1 MKKLIV
7 ELLTF
12 IMALTSFGQN
22 ASINGKITDTITG
35 LPLPGASIHLSGR
48 KGAAVTSSE
57 GLYSM
62 ENIPEGNYTIKV
74 TQQGYET
81 STQKIHI
88 SGSTQKNFRLTSSF
102 LTKKDRS
109 SDVLLQTTLGD
120 IVVRLSDSTP
130 LHRDNFLKLVK
141 TGYYDSVLFHRVIQN
156 FMIQAGDPN
165 SKQAAPGQPLGA
177 GGPGYR
183 VPAEFRTTLFHKKG
197 VIAAARDNNPE
208 KASSGSQFYIVQGKI
223 FTDAGLDSVETFR
236 LNGRKIPPEQRE
248 LYKTIGGTPHLDQTY
263 TVFGE
268 VISGMDV
275 VEKIAA
281 VQTSKG
287 VDHDRPVEDV
297 RILKAMLIDRV
308 SKQ

>member
-7 ELLTF
+7 GLSTF
-12 IMALTSFGQN
+12 IMVFTSFGQKI
-22 ASINGKITDTITG
+22 SLSGKITDTITG
-35 LPLPGASIHLSGR
+35 LPLPGASVHLSGR
-48 KGAAVTSSE
+48 KGATVASSE
-57 GLYSM
+57 GLYSI
-62 ENIPEGNYTIKV
+62 ENIPEGNYTVKV
-74 TQQGYET
+74 SHQGYES
-81 STQKIHI
+81 STEKIHI
-88 SGSTQKNFRLTSSF
+88 GGIVQKNFRLTSSF

-109 SDVLLQTTLGD
+109 SDVLLQTTLGG
-120 IVVRLSDSTP
+120 IVLRLSDSTP

-183 VPAEFRTTLFHKKG
+183 VPAEFKTMLFHKRG

-236 LNGRKIPPEQRE
+236 LNGKKIPPEQRE
-248 LYKTIGGTPHLDQTY
+248 VYKTIGGTPHLDQTY

-275 VEKIAA
+275 VDKIAA

-287 VDHDRPVEDV
+287 ADHGRPMEDV
-297 RILKAMLIDRV
+297 RILKAKLIDRV
-308 SKQ
+308 KY